1 MAAFKGGAWSLPE
14 PKRGGGSAGRSRW
27 QPGQRPPPGRA
38 EPRTEP
44 EPGRPPARRGE
55 GESGG
60 ERGGGVWGRPQPAL
74 PGAGAA
80 RAGHS
85 ARPGA
90 APRPDGSRCLLR
102 GWGGGVKV
110 PFSGGRAL
118 SPILCT
124 TVLPSRLP
132 GVTRC
137 VLDHNL
143 RVEKER

>member
-1 MAAFKGGAWSLPE
+1 MEPAGAE
-14 PKRGGGSAGRSRW
+14 AGRRVSW
-27 QPGQRPPPGRA
+27 EEPLTAGPAPAAGPGRA
-38 EPRTEP
+38 EPRTEPEPEP

-60 ERGGGVWGRPQPAL
+60 KRGGGVWGRPQPAL

>member
-1 MAAFKGGAWSLPE
+1 MEPAGAE
-14 PKRGGGSAGRSRW
+14 AGRRVSW
-27 QPGQRPPPGRA
+27 EEPLTAGPAPAAGPGRA
-38 EPRTEP
+38 EDGAGAGPAAGE
-44 EPGRPPARRGE
+44 ARRGE